1 MRRPEEWGWGPAL
14 GRAVPTVLPTG
25 VRASVWG
32 SPQPMLTSGSCTV
45 GSTAPREDWLGEQEA
60 AH

>member
-1 MRRPEEWGWGPAL
+1 MWGWGPAL

-45 GSTAPREDWLGEQEA
+45 GSTALREDWLGEQEA